1 MYNHYFFTVH
11 GEGKG
16 KLGKGKENKE
26 VVQGKELELQN
37 WSSSDKSSCQRQVKF
52 SWNLQS
58 FPVTRVSGPP

>member
-37 WSSSDKSSCQRQVKF
+37 WSSSDKSSCQHQVKF
-52 SWNLQS
+52 S
-58 FPVTRVSGPP
+58 